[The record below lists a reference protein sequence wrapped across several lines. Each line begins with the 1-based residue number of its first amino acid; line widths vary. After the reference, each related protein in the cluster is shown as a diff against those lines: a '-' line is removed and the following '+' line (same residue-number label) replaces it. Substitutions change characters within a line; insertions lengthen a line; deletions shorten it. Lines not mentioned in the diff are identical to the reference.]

1 MPISFM
7 VEISCE
13 LCPRAVTIAVKDTT
27 EVSLPDGWV
36 PTNPDF
42 VAHVPLGPMSAD
54 DLDIKI
60 VCDECVE
67 GILSYKLA
75 EKGAGESC
83 IGKG

>member
-1 MPISFM
+1 MPISFL

-13 LCPRAVTIAVKDTT
+13 LCPRTVMIAVKDAT

-36 PTNPDF
+36 PTSPHQRDY
-42 VAHVPLGPMSAD
+42 VPLGPISQG
-54 DLDIKI
+54 DLDIKL

-75 EKGAGESC
+75 EKDAGECC